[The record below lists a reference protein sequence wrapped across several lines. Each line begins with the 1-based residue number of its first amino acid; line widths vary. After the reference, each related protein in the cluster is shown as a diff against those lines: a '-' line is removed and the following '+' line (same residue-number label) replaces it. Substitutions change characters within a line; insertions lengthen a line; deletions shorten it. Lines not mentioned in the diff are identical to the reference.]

1 MLELAARGRL
11 TRREVELPLG
21 GPARLLYVSDLHLT
35 PWHAHVVDQVLE
47 QAHQCQPELV
57 VLGGDLADLPSGLAQ
72 LERLIAHLPAPVL
85 AVPGNHD
92 RQLGLVRVGA
102 ALERAGARFADVVRT
117 RIYVTDIGQWE
128 VVGKA
133 HAECFA
139 AVRPACTMVEVVR
152 LAAPEMLVEIE
163 VDAVIGSGRAQQG
176 RARATASA
184 GNGDGDGGA
193 VKAIPQARPRGPRPA
208 RPRPRTKAQRRAR

>member
-1 MLELAARGRL
+1 M
-11 TRREVELPLG
+11 
-21 GPARLLYVSDLHLT
+21 
-35 PWHAHVVDQVLE
+35 
-47 QAHQCQPELV
+47 
-57 VLGGDLADLPSGLAQ
+57 
-72 LERLIAHLPAPVL
+72 
-85 AVPGNHD
+85 D
-92 RQLGLVRVGA
+92 RQLIAGTSPFEPIVGYSRAVRVGTHVYVSGTTATDAEGRIVGQGDHGAQARQCLANIGA
-102 ALERAGARFADVVRT
+102 ALERAGARLADVVRT

-128 VVGKA
+128 AVGKA

-163 VDAVIGSGRAQQG
+163 VDAVIGSGRAHHG